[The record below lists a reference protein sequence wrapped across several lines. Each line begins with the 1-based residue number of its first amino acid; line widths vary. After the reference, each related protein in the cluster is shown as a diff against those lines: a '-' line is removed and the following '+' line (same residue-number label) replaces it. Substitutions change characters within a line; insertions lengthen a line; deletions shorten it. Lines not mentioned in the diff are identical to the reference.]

1 MLKDITAVEF
11 DLIFNFMRSLEF
23 FRTAKGRM
31 ILYKIV
37 VDQMQID
44 EPFPVFFLFFFQLF
58 RTCNWKISLNCYFLK
73 IIQ

>member
-31 ILYKIV
+31 ILYKVV
-37 VDQMQID
+37 VDQIQID
-44 EPFPVFFLFFFQLF
+44 EPFPVFF
-58 RTCNWKISLNCYFLK
+58 
-73 IIQ
+73 